1 MVSRTGWAALA
12 TGICL
17 LIAGRATALIE
28 LTFVG
33 AAALAL
39 VILAV
44 LSVVLT
50 RVRIDVAR
58 EVHPVKVHAGTT
70 TRVELRVSNRST
82 RRTPVLRLRDPVAGT
97 RGALVNLA
105 PLPGGDT
112 ARAAYRL
119 PTARRGLVPVGPLT
133 VELSDPFGLAR
144 LTRQA
149 APRLEITVFPAVAD
163 VVPVTSAGMRDPHSG
178 SEHPTGLSRHGD
190 DFHGLRPY
198 VVGDDLRRV
207 HWPSTARHDDL
218 MVRQDELPWQGR
230 VTLLLDVR
238 RSAMRP
244 DALEAAVSFAASL
257 VLASWKHRDTLR
269 LLASDGRDSGSGV
282 SHHHVDAILE
292 YLATVE
298 ATSTGSLRSALDLL
312 ARPGSGGALVAVLGQ
327 TGPVELESLG
337 RLRRRFSRVD
347 AVVVG
352 ERLPGRPPRGVTLLA
367 APTLESLAG
376 LWNRT
381 MGGRPVAITGRGEVA
396 VG

>member
-1 MVSRTGWAALA
+1 MVTRTGWAALA
-12 TGICL
+12 AGVGL
-17 LIAGRATALIE
+17 LVAGRVTDLIE
-28 LTFVG
+28 LTFAG
-33 AAALAL
+33 AAAVALVLLAL
-39 VILAV
+39 V
-44 LSVVLT
+44 SVRLM

-70 TRVELRVSNRST
+70 TRVELRVANRSS

-105 PLPGGDT
+105 PLPAGDT

-133 VELSDPFGLAR
+133 VELGDPFGLAT

-149 APRLEITVFPAVAD
+149 APRLEITVFPTVAD

-178 SEHPTGLSRHGD
+178 SEHPTGLSRHGE

-230 VTLLLDVR
+230 VTLLVDVR

-244 DALEAAVSFAASL
+244 EALEAAVSFAASL

-269 LLASDGRDSGSGV
+269 LVASDGRDSGSGV

-298 ATSTGSLRSALDLL
+298 ATTTGSLRRTLDQL
-312 ARPGSGGALVAVLGQ
+312 ARPGSGGALVAILGQ
-327 TGPVELESLG
+327 TGPTELEGLG
-337 RLRRRFSRVD
+337 RLRRSFSRVD
-347 AVVVG
+347 TVVVG
-352 ERLPGRPPRGVTLLA
+352 DRLHGRPPRGVTLMA
-367 APTLESLAG
+367 APTLEALAAT
-376 LWNRT
+376 WNRT
-381 MGGRPVAITGRGEVA
+381 TGGRPVAITGRGEVA